1 MRLAFGFLKE
11 EQTILVS
18 LKKQKKMFIRSGVV
32 MSQFA
37 CCMSKLLSLCIR
49 LLVVNAVLSLATTGG
64 SLSLIS
70 MRLTPLVLLVASS
83 GCSVVDGLLR
93 VTSLG

>member
-11 EQTILVS
+11 EKTFGLS
-18 LKKQKKMFIRSGVV
+18 KETKKMFIRSGVV

-70 MRLTPLVLLVASS
+70 MRLTPLVLLVVSS
-83 GCSVVDGLLR
+83 GCSVLWMAC
-93 VTSLG
+93 